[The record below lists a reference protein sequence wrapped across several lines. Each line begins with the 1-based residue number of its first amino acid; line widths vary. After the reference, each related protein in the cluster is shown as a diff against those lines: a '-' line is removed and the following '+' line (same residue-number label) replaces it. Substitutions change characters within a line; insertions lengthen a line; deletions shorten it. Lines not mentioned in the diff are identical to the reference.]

1 MRQSAVQS
9 YSKEE
14 WELDMLRAV
23 VTVILSKVNRISM
36 KMWLDQQTW
45 ISQLL
50 PLYNRSQKSFRSRSF
65 LWKKRWSQKRKNAL
79 RWWASMNSY
88 NQNMRFCT
96 RSMIRYQIPIL
107 KQRRS
112 CKNWSRKIKN
122 WLRSWKRRNR
132 KLLRLRDTKMSFM
145 KRWRKKKKKL
155 RNKSQELSRCSKKK
169 KRLSNSSIKN
179 LIRNKK

>member
-1 MRQSAVQS
+1 
-9 YSKEE
+9 
-14 WELDMLRAV
+14 
-23 VTVILSKVNRISM
+23 
-36 KMWLDQQTW
+36 
-45 ISQLL
+45 
-50 PLYNRSQKSFRSRSF
+50 
-65 LWKKRWSQKRKNAL
+65 
-79 RWWASMNSY
+79 MNSY

-155 RNKSQELSRCSKKK
+155 RSKSQELSRCSKKK
-169 KRLSNSSIKN
+169 KKSSNSSIKN